1 MPLERITPTEA
12 QAATIAEL
20 MSAKFPVTLSS
31 IAAKLGMTEL
41 EAARRMP
48 ADIVSFVAGNADER
62 FDDLWAA
69 LAEWEKATLFII
81 HGGHVFEI
89 AAKLSAGKRMQ
100 GYYNILQR
108 SAVVGGHIRP
118 EAISA
123 VAFLTMPFMGRESLS
138 VAFFDAEGHV
148 SFSVYAGRENHQI
161 IPSVKSAFFA
171 NRETF
176 CQNSL
181 AKEA

>member
-1 MPLERITPTEA
+1 MTIERITPTEA
-12 QAATIAEL
+12 ESAAIAEL

-31 IAAKLGMTEL
+31 IAGKLGMTEL

-48 ADIVSFVAGNADER
+48 ADIVSFVSGDASER
-62 FDDLWAA
+62 FDELWAS
-69 LAEWEKATLFII
+69 LADWEKATLFII

-89 AAKLSAGKRMQ
+89 AAKLSAGKRAQ
-100 GYYNILQR
+100 GYYNILQK

-123 VAFLTMPFMGRESLS
+123 AAFLTMPFMGRESLS
-138 VAFFDAEGHV
+138 VVFFDAEGHV

-161 IPSVKSAFFA
+161 IPTVKDAIHA
-171 NRETF
+171 GREKF
-176 CQNSL
+176 C
-181 AKEA
+181 A

>member
-1 MPLERITPTEA
+1 MTIERITPTEA
-12 QAATIAEL
+12 ESAAIAEL

-31 IAAKLGMTEL
+31 IAGKLGITEL

-48 ADIVSFVAGNADER
+48 ADIVSFVSGDASECFDE
-62 FDDLWAA
+62 LWAS
-69 LAEWEKATLFII
+69 LADWEKATLFII

-89 AAKLSAGKRMQ
+89 AAKLSAGKRAQ
-100 GYYNILQR
+100 GYYNILQK

-123 VAFLTMPFMGRESLS
+123 AAFLTMPFMGRESLS
-138 VAFFDAEGHV
+138 VVFFDAEGHV

-161 IPSVKSAFFA
+161 IPSVKDAFLA
-171 NRETF
+171 GREKF
-176 CQNSL
+176 C
-181 AKEA
+181 A